1 MTPYNKKEKS
11 KEQLSLN
18 LLFPVINDYRYDKDF
33 AAFRIRL
40 NMYRYGYTT
49 F

>member
-1 MTPYNKKEKS
+1 MTPCNKKEKS

-18 LLFPVINDYRYDKDF
+18 LLFPVINDYDKDF